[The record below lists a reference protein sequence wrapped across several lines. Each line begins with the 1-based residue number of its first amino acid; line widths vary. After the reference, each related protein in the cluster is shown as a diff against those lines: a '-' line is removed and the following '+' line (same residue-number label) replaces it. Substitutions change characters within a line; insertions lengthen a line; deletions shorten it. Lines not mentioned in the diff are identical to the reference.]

1 VTTTTRPSAA
11 EHLEARL
18 TGFGHLG
25 LLKMAGALA
34 TDDPLTAL
42 NVGLSIGN
50 LPTATGVTDDMVA
63 GALDSLASLATV
75 IAADLRGEVACR

>member
-1 VTTTTRPSAA
+1 MTTTSATD
-11 EHLEARL
+11 HLEARL
-18 TGFGHLG
+18 TGFGRLG

-34 TDDPLTAL
+34 TDDRLTAL

-75 IAADLRGEVACR
+75 IAAQLRDEDPIR